1 MYFNLWGNIMFYSEQ
16 LKGIIKLPLR
26 QIKIYCRVILCN
38 EEIFYYSKSKIIV
51 GFILQVWFKKKK
63 ICTLLLSFGKFL
75 FTLSKIRKKIVYFG
89 LFLSVKG
96 KLSSQN
102 PEPFKDFLAK
112 ELSIF
117 TTSSLEGQH
126 EFRVIE
132 VSLHV

>member
-1 MYFNLWGNIMFYSEQ
+1 MRKSFTTQSP
-16 LKGIIKLPLR
+16 KLLLVLSF
-26 QIKIYCRVILCN
+26 KCDL
-38 EEIFYYSKSKIIV
+38 
-51 GFILQVWFKKKK
+51 KKKK